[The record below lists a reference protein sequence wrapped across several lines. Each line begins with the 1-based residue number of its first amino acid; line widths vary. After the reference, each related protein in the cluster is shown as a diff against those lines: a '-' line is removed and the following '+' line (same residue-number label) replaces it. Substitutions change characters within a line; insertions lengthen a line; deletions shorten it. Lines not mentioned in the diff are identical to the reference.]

1 MLGRAHLKPHK
12 IDNRSQLIYALTEVT
27 ELEHLLMC
35 QYLFAA
41 ASMKTDNS
49 ELSNEARKHHQ
60 IELIRDWKK
69 SILYI
74 AREEMQHLTYAN
86 NLLISIGGA
95 ANFARANFPCVNRFY
110 KTGP

>member
-41 ASMKTDNS
+41 ASLKTDLS
-49 ELSNEARKHHQ
+49 ELGAVPRRYHQ
-60 IELIRDWKK
+60 IDVIREWKRQLIG
-69 SILYI
+69 I
-74 AREEMQHLTYAN
+74 AREEMQHLAFAN
-86 NLLISIGGA
+86 NLLISVGCSPGRSQA
-95 ANFARANFPCVNRFY
+95 ASFRA
-110 KTGP
+110 GS